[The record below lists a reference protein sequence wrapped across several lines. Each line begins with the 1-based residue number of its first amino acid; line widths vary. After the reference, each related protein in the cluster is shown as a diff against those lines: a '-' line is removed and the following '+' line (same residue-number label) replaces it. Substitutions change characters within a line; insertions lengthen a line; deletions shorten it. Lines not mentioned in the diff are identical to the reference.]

1 MRLHRSLTVILWLVV
16 VAIMAQAMLA
26 GSGLFGSPQLFEL
39 HGWIGSG
46 VLVLAAV
53 AALLALVTRQ
63 GMTVTLG
70 AVILA
75 AASISQ
81 IGMGYAGRRSGMTQ
95 LSALHV
101 PLGVAM
107 LGLAVAVAVLVTV
120 QRRAHTRVDDPED
133 VRGAG
138 EVQVD

>member
-1 MRLHRSLTVILWLVV
+1 MRPRRLLATTLWLTVA
-16 VAIMAQAMLA
+16 AIMTQAILA
-26 GSGLFGSPQLFEL
+26 GSGLFGSPDLFEL

-53 AALLALVTRQ
+53 ATLLAFIGRQ
-63 GMTVTLG
+63 GAVVTFG
-70 AVILA
+70 SVILA

-81 IGMGYAGRRSGMTQ
+81 IGMGYAGRRGGNVT

-107 LGLAVAVAVLVTV
+107 LGLAVAIAVLATL
-120 QRRAHTRVDDPED
+120 QARRTEA
-133 VRGAG
+133 
-138 EVQVD
+138 

>member
-1 MRLHRSLTVILWLVV
+1 MRTHRSLTVVLWLVV
-16 VAIMAQAMLA
+16 AAIMAQAMLA

-46 VLVLAAV
+46 VLGLAAIAAVLAFV
-53 AALLALVTRQ
+53 ARQ
-63 GMTVTLG
+63 GMMVTFG
-70 AVILA
+70 SVILA
-75 AASISQ
+75 AASVSQ
-81 IGMGYAGRRSGMTQ
+81 IGMGYAGRRSGVTQ

-120 QRRAHTRVDDPED
+120 QLRGRARAD
-133 VRGAG
+133 A
-138 EVQVD
+138 